1 MSLGAARG
9 SQMSDGTEVRAA
21 LGSGP
26 KSSKGKVLAWALWD
40 WGTQPFYTVITTFV
54 FSVYITSSAFAGDGD
69 PNWPTQALSLAVGF
83 GGVVIALL
91 APVLGQASDRTG
103 HTVRDLRL
111 MTWAIAVISAAL
123 YFVEPNPA
131 FLWLGLGL
139 LVVGTIIGEIASV
152 HNNALLEQV
161 ADEQNVGKVSGFG
174 WGMGYMGG
182 IITLLLLLVV
192 FIQPDS
198 GPFGITEPSMS
209 PFRIRLAM
217 VACGIWTLVFTIP
230 LFVSVRD
237 RAPLGDQP
245 KRLGIIGS
253 YRALFKTIA
262 GLWKTQRHTVY
273 FLLASAL
280 FRDGLAGVFTF
291 GAVIAARSFGMDT
304 QTIILCGAAANLV
317 AGLVTMLFGLLDDRL
332 GPKFVILLCLAVLV
346 VSELLIFFLH
356 RPGYALTPEMAG
368 YDPAVS
374 AQGHLIF
381 WVVGLIASSVCGPAQ
396 AAARSFL
403 ARNIPEGHSGEIFG
417 LYATTG
423 RAISF
428 VSPFLV
434 FVFVTIGAG
443 LAGNEAAAQHW
454 AAVAMAL
461 LLVLGFAVMLP
472 VKERQQLG
480 NLD

>member
-1 MSLGAARG
+1 MSGEA
-9 SQMSDGTEVRAA
+9 EVHPA
-21 LGSGP
+21 LGNGP
-26 KSSKGKVLAWALWD
+26 KASKGKVLAWALWD

-103 HTVRDLRL
+103 HTVRDLRF
-111 MTWAIAVISAAL
+111 MTWAIAAISAAL
-123 YFVEPNPA
+123 YFVEPDPA

-161 ADEQNVGKVSGFG
+161 ADEKNVGKVSGFG
-174 WGMGYMGG
+174 WGMGYIGG
-182 IITLLLLLVV
+182 IITLLVLLLV

-217 VACGIWTLVFTIP
+217 VACGVWTLVFTIP
-230 LFVSVRD
+230 LFVAVRD
-237 RAPLGDQP
+237 RPPLGEQAS
-245 KRLGIIGS
+245 RLGVVGS

-262 GLWKTQRHTVY
+262 RLWKTQRHTVY
-273 FLLASAL
+273 FLIASAL

-291 GAVIAARSFGMDT
+291 GAVIAATSYGFDT
-304 QTIILCGAAANLV
+304 QTIILFGAAANLI
-317 AGLVTMLFGLLDDRL
+317 AGLVTMAFGLLDDRL
-332 GPKFVILLCLAVLV
+332 GPKFVILICLAVLV
-346 VSELLIFFLH
+346 ICELLIFFLH
-356 RPGYALTPEMAG
+356 QPGYALTPDMPG
-368 YDPAVS
+368 YDAEV
-374 AQGHLIF
+374 AGQGHLLF
-381 WVVGLIASSVCGPAQ
+381 WVVGLVASAVCGPAQ

-428 VSPFLV
+428 LSPFLV
-434 FVFVTIGAG
+434 FVFVTLGAG
-443 LAGNEAAAQHW
+443 FAGNEAAAQHW
-454 AAVAMAL
+454 ASVALAL
-461 LLVLGFAVMLP
+461 LLVIGIAVLLP
-472 VKERQQLG
+472 VKERQELG
-480 NLD
+480 KLD